1 MKRGAKLAVLLAALL
16 VLVGA
21 WYLAESLSDR
31 QQAEQAEDAHEEPV
45 DISVGETED
54 IVSLAWDYFGD
65 AVSLT
70 KKDGVWLNA
79 NDADCPISQELVEPL
94 EEAAAD
100 AAASTVIEHVTDFD
114 QYGLADPAFKII
126 AATADQVN
134 TYDIGNPSPTG
145 AYYVRLNGEDT
156 VYVEG
161 SMLAETFQLGMDDIL
176 ALETPPQDISAVTGL
191 TVRSGAGAYALQY
204 RTDAGDIWYTDA
216 DPWFLMGEDA
226 QPVCPLD
233 TEQTQTLYELATG
246 IQLTHCEEWDAKD
259 LAKYG
264 LDEPQ
269 ATVLVG
275 YQADDGSEDS
285 FVLEFGSYDDADV
298 YVRLGGSKM
307 IYRVA
312 GTVLDGLMYPDF
324 AAMAPLDP
332 CALNWEKLQSVTLE
346 TDGESYEIVRSVSTP
361 TEEGEEPEDIYT
373 TGERSLD
380 TSQVESWLRQV
391 YEMPADSRTDRTE
404 GREELFT
411 LTFRQD
417 SELFP
422 EVIARFMSYDSVH
435 YLCAVNGEEY
445 YLISRTDA
453 ASVRDDALELVIELP
468 EG

>member
-31 QQAEQAEDAHEEPV
+31 QQAEQAEEAEEEPV
-45 DISVGETED
+45 DISVGDAED

-70 KKDGVWLNA
+70 KEDGTWVNA
-79 NDADCPISQELVEPL
+79 NDADCPISQELVRPL
-94 EEAAAD
+94 AEAAGA

-114 QYGLADPAFKII
+114 QYGLADPAFKIV
-126 AATADQVN
+126 AATADQIN
-134 TYDIGNPSPTG
+134 TYDIGNPSPNG

-161 SMLAETFQLGMDDIL
+161 SMLAETFQLSMDDVL
-176 ALETPPQDISAVTGL
+176 ALETVPQDISAVTAL
-191 TVRSGAGAYALQY
+191 AVESEAGVYELQC

-216 DPWFLMGEDA
+216 DPWFLMDEES
-226 QPVCPLD
+226 QPVRPLD
-233 TEQTQTLYELATG
+233 TEQTEALYKLATE
-246 IQLTHCEEWDAKD
+246 IQLTDCEEWDVKD
-259 LAKYG
+259 PEKYG
-264 LDEPQ
+264 LDKPQ

-275 YQADDGSEDS
+275 YQADDGSKDS
-285 FVLEFGSYDDADV
+285 FLLEFGSYEDADV
-298 YVRLGGSKM
+298 YVRLGGSRM
-307 IYRVA
+307 VYRVE

-332 CALNWEKLQSVTLE
+332 CALDWEKLQSVTLE
-346 TDGESYEIVRSVSTP
+346 SEGERYEIVRSVSTP
-361 TEEGEEPEDIYT
+361 TGEDEEPEDIYT
-373 TGERSLD
+373 VGDRSLD
-380 TSQVESWLRQV
+380 TSQVEAWLRQV
-391 YEMPADSRTDRTE
+391 YEMPADSRTDTTE
-404 GREELFT
+404 GRGDLFT

-422 EVIARFMSYDSVH
+422 EVTARFMAYDSVH
-435 YLCAVNGEEY
+435 YLCAVNGGEY

-453 ASVRDDALELVIELP
+453 ASVRDDALELVVELP
-468 EG
+468 EE